1 MVHVSAQRCE
11 PLEPLGP
18 WSVRVVSDYN
28 TMSSIKD
35 ICIVVRDRL
44 LLDQQS
50 AEGAAAVWEALKTEL
65 TYATGLQQAMDTTVV

>member
-1 MVHVSAQRCE
+1 MRSS
-11 PLEPLGP
+11 PNTY
-18 WSVRVVSDYN
+18 YN
-28 TMSSIKD
+28 TMTSPKD